1 MSPVLFILLAL
12 AAGLIVGAVVATLL
26 GQLRAARHLSAGE
39 QALGAARSAQ
49 AVAEARA
56 EDLRLQLERQQAWIE
71 EKTQQFEQSVLAT
84 SARLM
89 EDRGRALNEASRRE
103 VETVVGPFREQLAE
117 FRRRVDEIHS
127 VEARARGALDEK
139 IVLLTQLNRAVSE
152 QADRLTQALT
162 ISSKSTGD
170 WGETILARILEDSG
184 LRLEKEYR
192 LQYAVRGAEGE
203 RLQPDAVIFLPEGR
217 QLIIDAKVSNKAWT
231 AYCGEADE
239 TLRATRLREHLASLR
254 AHMKGLSGRDYPGSP
269 DLATVEFVLMFVPVE
284 AALLTALAQDESLY
298 ADAYRQRIVL
308 VSPSTLMA
316 VVKLVEG
323 LWTFQRRQESA
334 EEIAEAGRKL
344 YEKLVGFCTTFL
356 EVGTQLQRS
365 AAAFDR
371 AKAQLSGR
379 GSAIRLAER
388 MRELG
393 VTPSAGKRLP
403 EALTRA
409 DDEDDEGGEGG
420 DAAAAGSP
428 PASGE

>member
-192 LQYAVRGAEGE
+192 LQHAVRGAEGE

-231 AYCGEADE
+231 AYSGESDE
-239 TLRATRLREHLASLR
+239 TARAARLREHLTSLR

-269 DLATVEFVLMFVPVE
+269 DLTTVEFVLMFVPVE

-298 ADAYRQRIVL
+298 GDAYRQRIVL

-344 YEKLVGFCTTFL
+344 YEKLVGFCQTFL
-356 EVGTQLQRS
+356 DIGTQLQRS
-365 AAAFDR
+365 SVAFEK
-371 AKAQLSGR
+371 AKGQLSGH

-409 DDEDDEGGEGG
+409 DDEDK
-420 DAAAAGSP
+420 AAA
-428 PASGE
+428 EE

>member
-1 MSPVLFILLAL
+1 MSPLALILLAL
-12 AAGLIVGAVVATLL
+12 VAGLGVGALVATLL
-26 GQLRAARHLSAGE
+26 GQVRAARRGAAGE
-39 QALGAARSAQ
+39 QALAEARSAQ

-56 EDLRLQLERQQAWIE
+56 EDLRAQLERQQAWVE
-71 EKTQQFEQSVLAT
+71 EKTRQFEQSVLAT
-84 SARLM
+84 AARLM

-152 QADRLTQALT
+152 QAERLTQALT

-184 LRLEKEYR
+184 LRAEKEYR
-192 LQYAVRGAEGE
+192 LQHAVRGAEGE

-217 QLIIDAKVSNKAWT
+217 HLIIDAKVSNKAWS
-231 AYCGEADE
+231 AYCAETDE
-239 TLRATRLREHLASLR
+239 TARTARLREHLASLR

-269 DLATVEFVLMFVPVE
+269 DLVTVEFVLMFVPVE

-344 YEKLVGFCTTFL
+344 YDKLVGFCTTFL
-356 EVGTQLQRS
+356 DLGAQMQRS
-365 AAAFDR
+365 AATFER
-371 AKAQLSGR
+371 AKSQLSGR
-379 GSAIRLAER
+379 GSAVRLAER

-393 VTPSAGKRLP
+393 VTPTAGKRLP
-403 EALTRA
+403 DALTRA
-409 DDEDDEGGEGG
+409 EDGDDDEPAT
-420 DAAAAGSP
+420 DAAG
-428 PASGE
+428 ASAE